1 MTELPHIGSGARQ
14 MRLTPDLVA
23 KVPPHDG
30 TTGLVST
37 RSDRPTDADYDAACA
52 YLLKDCPASGEVWI
66 FAYGSL
72 IWNPEFAFVEERLGT
87 VQGWHR
93 SFCLGWVRIYRGTP
107 ERPGIMLA
115 MDRGGSCRGVAFRL
129 PIDAVESSLITL
141 LRREMPIK
149 RDPPEIPARWLT
161 VRTDQG
167 DIRAIAFPISRSHP
181 AYLPD
186 LTEGQVVEAL
196 ATAAGERGSMA
207 EYLHSTVSH
216 LEQRGIHDRYLWRM
230 QELVAD
236 RIAQISDAALLE

>member
-1 MTELPHIGSGARQ
+1 MHRQ

-23 KVPPHDG
+23 LVPPHDG
-30 TTGLVST
+30 VTGLVSVRT
-37 RSDRPTDADYDAACA
+37 DRPSDADYAEAAA
-52 YLLKDCPASGEVWI
+52 FLLKDRPPSGEVWV

-107 ERPGIMLA
+107 DRPGVMLA

-129 PIDAVESSLITL
+129 PVDAVEASLIPL

-149 RDPPEIPARWLT
+149 WEKLQVPARWLT
-161 VRTDQG
+161 VRTAEG
-167 DIRAIAFPISRSHP
+167 DIRAIAFPISRSDP
-181 AYLPD
+181 AYLPGLSEAQEVD
-186 LTEGQVVEAL
+186 AL

-207 EYLHSTVSH
+207 EYLHSTVTH
-216 LEQRGIHDRYLWRM
+216 LEQRGIHDHYLWRM
-230 QELVAD
+230 QALVAE
-236 RIAQISDAALLE
+236 RLVQISEAGVAKVGAP